1 MRALLALIVL
11 LSAGTLTPSGAFA
24 ATQAVAPA
32 ETPALM
38 AARRLYAKARAGPQ
52 GEGAAAAINARWN
65 FATQLVENSRF
76 AEGEIEFRAIEA
88 ILLPRP
94 DTDDRNLIAIQAR
107 IANAQ
112 LGQEHW
118 AEAAETALPAYQRA
132 LALYGPDHATT
143 HDLRMSMGASLARL
157 ERYAESEPYVRAG
170 FDYLRRTGGDQ
181 DAADIA
187 ATLALIYNRLNR
199 PDEARAVVRLVEGA
213 DPIGRLINVA
223 ARADNPAD
231 EAAAWR
237 GVLDAL
243 PAGDE
248 RRSEMEVKLA
258 FALAMS
264 ASSSNPE
271 PAREAAARMRVLL
284 AYAQA
289 NALPELAREAH
300 AVLGMALGSL
310 EEEDAAAG
318 EEAMTIAL
326 DRLETAR
333 RELGE
338 DHRDTVSRRLYYA
351 MVAASQQQAAIGLP
365 ELDRVEAWVGAH
377 PGAFDNQNLVFIS
390 MTRALLLGAQGDT
403 RGAYRAMARTT
414 GAMQGVALEQIDQ
427 SRKAYLDRW
436 GGLFQAQVKW
446 AWRYAATLAGTP
458 LEAPASVPA
467 GTAGPVAD

>member
-11 LSAGTLTPSGAFA
+11 FAAGTLTPSGALA
-24 ATQAVAPA
+24 APQAVAPA

-52 GEGAAAAINARWN
+52 GEEATAAINARWN

-76 AEGEIEFRAIEA
+76 AEGEAEFKAIEA
-88 ILLPRP
+88 TLSARP

-132 LALYGPDHATT
+132 LSLYGPDHATT
-143 HDLRMSMGASLARL
+143 QDLRMSVGASLAKL

-223 ARADNPAD
+223 ARADTPAD
-231 EAAAWR
+231 EAEAWR
-237 GVLDAL
+237 RVLDAL
-243 PAGDE
+243 PADDE

-271 PAREAAARMRVLL
+271 PAREAAARMRALL
-284 AYAQA
+284 AFAEA
-289 NALPELAREAH
+289 NTLPDLARDAH
-300 AVLGMALGSL
+300 SVLGIALGSL
-310 EEEDAAAG
+310 EDQDAAAG
-318 EEAMTIAL
+318 EQALAIAL

-333 RELGE
+333 RDLGE
-338 DHRDTVSRRLYYA
+338 GHRDTVSRRLYYA
-351 MVAASQQQAAIGLP
+351 MVAASQQLADIALP
-365 ELDRVEAWVGAH
+365 ELDRVDAWVEAH

-390 MTRALLLGAQGDT
+390 MTRALLLGETGDIA
-403 RGAYRAMARTT
+403 GAYRAMARTT
-414 GAMQGVALEQIDQ
+414 DTMQGVALEQIDQ

-446 AWRYAATLAGTP
+446 AWRYAGTLAGTP
-458 LEAPASVPA
+458 LEAPASAPA